1 MLYCIIHHQR
11 RLPMPNHIAKLFLCA
26 ALSTLALPAFA
37 IEQIKPGQW
46 EISVALQGI
55 PAIAPEQLEQ
65 LRQFGIELPVG
76 GNAIATQQCVTP
88 EQAKLKQPLLPQTED
103 GCSVRNYKHQGDK
116 VTGDVSCNGA
126 IKGNGRFDMTL
137 LSESAFQGN
146 MSMQGTAQGL
156 PVNQNSSISGK
167 WVKPACDADIPTYQ
181 P

>member
-1 MLYCIIHHQR
+1 
-11 RLPMPNHIAKLFLCA
+11 MPNRIAKFCLCALFL
-26 ALSTLALPAFA
+26 SPLPALA
-37 IEQIKPGQW
+37 IDQIKPGQW
-46 EISVALQGI
+46 ETSVTIQDL

-76 GNAIATQQCVTP
+76 GNAIVTQQCITP

-103 GCSVRNYKHQGDK
+103 GCSVRNYQHNGDK

-137 LSESAFQGN
+137 LSDSAFQGSI
-146 MSMQGTAQGL
+146 SMQGTAQGL

-167 WVKPACDADIPTYQ
+167 WVKPACDADLPTYQ

>member
-1 MLYCIIHHQR
+1 
-11 RLPMPNHIAKLFLCA
+11 MPNRIARFCLCSLFL
-26 ALSTLALPAFA
+26 SPLPALA
-37 IEQIKPGQW
+37 IDQIKSGQW
-46 EISVALQGI
+46 ETSVTIQGL

-76 GNAIATQQCVTP
+76 GNAIVTQQCITP

-103 GCSVRNYKHQGDK
+103 GCSVRNYQHNGDK
-116 VTGDVSCNGA
+116 VTGDVNCNGV

-137 LSESAFQGN
+137 LSDSAFQGSI
-146 MSMQGTAQGL
+146 SMQGTAQGL

-167 WVKPACDADIPTYQ
+167 WVKPACDADLPTYQ

>member
-1 MLYCIIHHQR
+1 
-11 RLPMPNHIAKLFLCA
+11 MPNRIARLCLCALFL
-26 ALSTLALPAFA
+26 SPLPALA
-37 IEQIKPGQW
+37 IDQIKPGQW
-46 EISVALQGI
+46 ETSVTIQGL
-55 PAIAPEQLEQ
+55 PAIASEQLEQ

-76 GNAIATQQCVTP
+76 GNAIVTQQCITP

-103 GCSVRNYKHQGDK
+103 GCSVRNYQHNGDN

-137 LSESAFQGN
+137 LSDSAFQGSI
-146 MSMQGTAQGL
+146 SMQGTAQGL

-167 WVKPACDADIPTYQ
+167 WVKPACDADLPTYQ

>member
-1 MLYCIIHHQR
+1 
-11 RLPMPNHIAKLFLCA
+11 MPNRIARFCLCSLL
-26 ALSTLALPAFA
+26 LSSLPALA
-37 IEQIKPGQW
+37 IDQIKPGQW
-46 EISVALQGI
+46 ETSVTIQGL

-76 GNAIATQQCVTP
+76 GNAIVTQQCITP

-103 GCSVRNYKHQGDK
+103 GCSVRNYQHNGDK

-137 LSESAFQGN
+137 LSDSAFQGSI
-146 MSMQGTAQGL
+146 SMQGTAQGL

-167 WVKPACDADIPTYQ
+167 WVKPACDADLPTYQ